1 MALEPSRRR
10 RDAGART
17 CQWRERR
24 QTMKR
29 GGNKESSLDEPL
41 LIGVPSTTV
50 FLVVLLSHQMTT

>member
-17 CQWRERR
+17 CQWRE
-24 QTMKR
+24 MKR